1 MLRPPV
7 NGGNDLLREADDEK
21 DDEEEEVPSVGQCST
36 REPWGRGPVL
46 RLGLL
51 LLFLVVVMVA
61 QVVVSSGCQALS
73 RVKGNSDEPSF
84 WAKHFLSGLEQKL
97 VVLL

>member
-36 REPWGRGPVL
+36 RELWGRGPVL

-51 LLFLVVVMVA
+51 LLF
-61 QVVVSSGCQALS
+61 
-73 RVKGNSDEPSF
+73 PS
-84 WAKHFLSGLEQKL
+84 L
-97 VVLL
+97 VLLPTPISWAGAGGPQGVPFEWEELWWW